1 MTDDNDEFAASVRSE
16 IAAQGTNDEL
26 KAATG
31 AWFGAATA
39 ARYSY
44 HFAAFGRPIIQFPQ
58 DMIAVQELIWQ
69 VQPNVIVETGIA
81 RGGSLVLS
89 AAMLAVLDHCDAVQ
103 AGTSI
108 DPRKSARRV
117 VGVDVDIRAHNRA
130 AIEAHP
136 LSHYITMI
144 QGSSVDAGIVSQVA
158 ALTAGARRVVVFL
171 DSNHTHDHVLAEL
184 RAYAPL
190 VTPGSYC
197 VAFDTIVEHLPPG
210 ATGDRPWGP
219 GNSPGS
225 AVGTFLAD
233 HPEFEVDTAIDDK
246 LLISVAPGGYLKRL
260 R

>member
-1 MTDDNDEFAASVRSE
+1 MSDDHDEFLAGIQREV
-16 IAAQGTNDEL
+16 AAQGTNTALQD
-26 KAATG
+26 ATRD
-31 AWFGAATA
+31 WFGAATA

-69 VQPNVIVETGIA
+69 VQPDVIVETGIA
-81 RGGSLVLS
+81 RGGSLVMS
-89 AAMLAVLDHCDAVQ
+89 AGMLAVLDHCDAVQ
-103 AGTSI
+103 AGTPI
-108 DPRKSARRV
+108 DPRQSARRV
-117 VGVDVDIRAHNRA
+117 IGVDVDIRAHNRA

-136 LSHYITMI
+136 LAHYITMI
-144 QGSSVDAGIVSQVA
+144 QGSSVDAGIVGQVA
-158 ALTAGARRVVVFL
+158 NLAAGARRVLVFL

-225 AVGTFLAD
+225 AVRAYLAE
-233 HPEFEVDTAIDDK
+233 HPEFEVDAGIDNK
-246 LLISVAPGGYLKRL
+246 LLISVAPGGYLKRV